1 MCMAWKK
8 GNRLPIVQVG
18 EAAGRTAEIFS
29 EVKAA
34 FGIAYVPRCF
44 QAFAAYPDFLE
55 VQWRT
60 MKPLL
65 GTREFF
71 ELAARLRAEAY
82 TYVHNYFKVSAL
94 GDGLTAANALSV
106 TDLLCYVDAATL
118 LLLAVQLQAFD
129 GAVGEASSSPH
140 TADRISFSALPEFV
154 DVENAPAPIKRVA
167 DEMRLAFELPFS
179 GDEQRALARW
189 PELFFSYWHALK
201 PAVQSVFHEQAVFR
215 IRESAW
221 SCAPEIPLSIEMEYA
236 RLQEAGV
243 SADDIATVTR
253 LTELLVRGAA
263 VGLLNETFAKIGLEG
278 GNHEV
283 SSAQADQER
292 VA

>member
-1 MCMAWKK
+1 
-8 GNRLPIVQVG
+8 
-18 EAAGRTAEIFS
+18 
-29 EVKAA
+29 
-34 FGIAYVPRCF
+34 
-44 QAFAAYPDFLE
+44 
-55 VQWRT
+55 

-140 TADRISFSALPEFV
+140 PADRISFSALPEFV

-236 RLQEAGV
+236 RLQEAGA

-283 SSAQADQER
+283 SSAHADQER